1 MPLSLPDS
9 QTRHFRKVA
18 DKESPR
24 RRKLGWEDLSI
35 TYTAQV
41 IPWEQGGTI
50 FNKGENSHSTLLL
63 ATAIFAAVAAPA
75 SVAIAAAA
83 AVVVVAIAVLFC
95 RLLCLLF

>member
-1 MPLSLPDS
+1 M
-9 QTRHFRKVA
+9 R
-18 DKESPR
+18 
-24 RRKLGWEDLSI
+24 EDLSI

-83 AVVVVAIAVLFC
+83 AVVVAIAVLFC
-95 RLLCLLF
+95 RLLCFLF